1 LEFEMSIRFS
11 ALLLTLPLMA
21 SGAHAAPAPTHDSGD
36 RVPGMTAAAA
46 DHVAMPVGCGG
57 CANHDCANC
66 PLHMAVVNGK
76 EGQAAAVGEKSCAD
90 D

>member
-1 LEFEMSIRFS
+1 MR
-11 ALLLTLPLMA
+11 
-21 SGAHAAPAPTHDSGD
+21 
-36 RVPGMTAAAA
+36 AAAA